1 MSADHLALEL
11 AVTIRHDGHGGITDA
26 LASPAGLTRWIREH
40 AAALAEYG
48 FFAAVA
54 YGGSAEG
61 PAGGSPAA
69 GPPAPGQLGAGRA
82 EFAGASPHAAES
94 PADRHALLGQLG
106 VGRDEFAVA
115 SRRAA
120 ELPTAGRPGPHQPPV
135 GREEFAASSR
145 HAEEVPAAGQ
155 PAPRQHPA
163 GYGEF
168 TAGPAT
174 LAAVLDVRTAVRAL
188 FARAVAPG
196 PPSAAD
202 AGRLPDADAALERLN
217 AVSARVPVAP
227 RLSWPAEGR
236 PVARYAV
243 PGDPGL
249 DDRLAAALAR
259 AAIAFLS
266 GPDPARLRAC
276 PAPRCV
282 LYFVQTHARQEWCRP
297 SCGNRARVAR
307 HHARRRDAV
316 TGATGP
322 EPDRPSGRPEG

>member
-26 LASPAGLTRWIREH
+26 LASPAGLTRWVREH

-48 FFAAVA
+48 FFAAIA
-54 YGGSAEG
+54 CGGPGEGRAAG
-61 PAGGSPAA
+61 PAGGSLAA
-69 GPPAPGQLGAGRA
+69 GRG
-82 EFAGASPHAAES
+82 EFAAASPHAEAPPAEV
-94 PADRHALLGQLG
+94 HAVLGQLG

-115 SRRAA
+115 SRHAG
-120 ELPTAGRPGPHQPPV
+120 ELPTAGRPGPRRPPV
-135 GREEFAASSR
+135 GNEELPVA
-145 HAEEVPAAGQ
+145 VQ
-155 PAPRQHPA
+155 PAPPQPSA

-168 TAGPAT
+168 TAGPAA

-202 AGRLPDADAALERLN
+202 VGRLPDADAALERLN

-227 RLSWPAEGR
+227 RLSWPVEGR
-236 PVARYAV
+236 PIAGYAV
-243 PGDPGL
+243 PGDPSL

-282 LYFVQTHARQEWCRP
+282 LYFVQTHARQEWCKP

-307 HHARRRDAV
+307 HHARRRDAP
-316 TGATGP
+316 TGAAGP
-322 EPDRPSGRPEG
+322 EPDRPSGCPEA

>member
-54 YGGSAEG
+54 CGGPGEGRAAG

-69 GPPAPGQLGAGRA
+69 GPPEPGQLSAGRA
-82 EFAGASPHAAES
+82 EFTAASPHAA
-94 PADRHALLGQLG
+94 G
-106 VGRDEFAVA
+106 VQAAV
-115 SRRAA
+115 
-120 ELPTAGRPGPHQPPV
+120 
-135 GREEFAASSR
+135 
-145 HAEEVPAAGQ
+145 Q
-155 PAPRQHPA
+155 PAPRQPPV

-202 AGRLPDADAALERLN
+202 VGRLPDADTALERLN

-227 RLSWPAEGR
+227 RLSWPVEGH
-236 PVARYAV
+236 PVAGYAV
-243 PGDPGL
+243 PGDSGL
-249 DDRLAAALAR
+249 DERLAAALAR

-282 LYFVQTHARQEWCRP
+282 LYFVQTHARQEWCKP

-307 HHARRRDAV
+307 HHARQRDA
-316 TGATGP
+316 ATGTTEP
-322 EPDRPSGRPEG
+322 EPDRPSGRPGA